1 MKTFTGTKTVRA
13 KPMSRK
19 EYNDLR
25 GWEVPADED
34 PNDAGMLVEYL
45 DGGKANHPD
54 FSGYIS
60 WSPLDVFQRAYKEQP
75 EKKEKE
81 SVAPKVSPEEV
92 EGMFEQVVYVILPD
106 GRTTIALGT
115 MKNGFTVRG
124 ESSCVCKENF
134 DEKLGEEYAYK
145 DMINKSWPLAGLLL
159 AERLYQEKKSV
170 GETWV
175 DRLHQEWV
183 EVRDRLVKLK
193 AFLNN
198 PPAFLE
204 PVDLRILS
212 EQSKFM
218 GSYEEILRIR
228 LERARQG

>member
-1 MKTFTGTKTVRA
+1 
-13 KPMSRK
+13 MSEQK
-19 EYNDLR
+19 E
-25 GWEVPADED
+25 GV
-34 PNDAGMLVEYL
+34 
-45 DGGKANHPD
+45 
-54 FSGYIS
+54 
-60 WSPLDVFQRAYKEQP
+60 
-75 EKKEKE
+75 
-81 SVAPKVSPEEV
+81 VAPKVSPEEV
-92 EGMFEQVVYVILPD
+92 EDMFEQVVYVILPD
-106 GRTTIALGT
+106 GKTTIALGT

-159 AERLYQEKKSV
+159 AERLYQEKKAA